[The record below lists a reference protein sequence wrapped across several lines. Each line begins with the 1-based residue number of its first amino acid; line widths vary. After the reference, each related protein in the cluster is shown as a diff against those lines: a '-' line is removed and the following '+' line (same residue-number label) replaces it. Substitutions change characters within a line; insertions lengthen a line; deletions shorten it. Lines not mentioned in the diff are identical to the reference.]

1 MENWIKLDL
10 GHTPTVQE
18 ERIFAGAIAMVL
30 GKDLLESTDDWH
42 IDVLDDQALGCKF
55 KTAFTEDEANRLAHV
70 LSRTIPEHELEI
82 SI

>member
-10 GHTPTVQE
+10 GHEPTVQE

-30 GKDLLESTDDWH
+30 GKGLTESTDDWH
-42 IDVLDDQALGCKF
+42 IDVLESALGCKF
-55 KTAFTEDEANRLAHV
+55 KIAFTEDEANRLANV
-70 LSRTIPEHELEI
+70 LSKTIPEHTLEI

>member
-1 MENWIKLDL
+1 MVNWIKLDL
-10 GHTPTVQE
+10 GHKPTVQE

-42 IDVLDDQALGCKF
+42 IDVLNDQALGCKF
-55 KTAFTEDEANRLAHV
+55 KTAFTEDEANRLANV
-70 LSRTIPEHELEI
+70 LSKTIPEHTLEI

>member
-1 MENWIKLDL
+1 MVNWIKLKL

-42 IDVLDDQALGCKF
+42 IDVLDDHALGCKF

-70 LSRTIPEHELEI
+70 LSRTIPEHELEV

>member
-1 MENWIKLDL
+1 MVNWIKLDL

-30 GKDLLESTDDWH
+30 GKGITESTDDWY
-42 IDVLDDQALGCKF
+42 IDVLDNALGCKF
-55 KTAFTEDEANRLAHV
+55 RTAFTKDEADRLSNV
-70 LSRTIPEHELEI
+70 LSKTIPEHTLEI

>member
-10 GHTPTVQE
+10 GHEPTVQE

-30 GKDLLESTDDWH
+30 GKTLVESKDDWH
-42 IDVLDDQALGCKF
+42 IDVLESALGCKF
-55 KTAFTEDEANRLAHV
+55 NIAFTEDEANRLAHV
-70 LSRTIPEHELEI
+70 LSKTIPEHTLEI